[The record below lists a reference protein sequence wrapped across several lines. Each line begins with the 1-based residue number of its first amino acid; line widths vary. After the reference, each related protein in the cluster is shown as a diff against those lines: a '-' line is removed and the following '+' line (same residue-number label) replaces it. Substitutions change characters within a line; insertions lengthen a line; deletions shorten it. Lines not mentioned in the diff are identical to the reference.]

1 MGAYFMDGV
10 KKRIRFKED
19 LTGKKFGRLTVLE
32 SSEKRGSRGKRTVPL
47 WRCICDC
54 GETVYKATDTLKGRE
69 CSMCA
74 KCAAQNATSKMRQ
87 AAGFVNG
94 TQISRIKS
102 SRLSVSNTSGVK
114 GVYYDK
120 RSGKWR
126 ARLKFKGK
134 LMNFGSFDN
143 FEDAV
148 KARKNAELEYF
159 GEFLDKN

>member
-1 MGAYFMDGV
+1 MGLF
-10 KKRIRFKED
+10 KKLFP
-19 LTGKKFGRLTVLE
+19 TY
-32 SSEKRGSRGKRTVPL
+32 SEKQIKNITPVIDEIEALADKYAAMTDAELR
-47 WRCICDC
+47 
-54 GETVYKATDTLKGRE
+54 AMTDTLKGRE

-74 KCAAQNATSKMRQ
+74 KCAARNATSKMRQ